1 MNNQVTVTF
10 AGGAALLDCHAAFRS
25 SLRPERP
32 TQVPDPDQRRHQ
44 DPWIPALRV
53 VGHMAATTFIFTSF
67 VTLVW
72 LASWGF
78 SFLHSVHAF
87 SDDASQ
93 IFETLESVLIRID
106 AALSGVVLL
115 RGLWQYILSVIRGH
129 S

>member
-1 MNNQVTVTF
+1 
-10 AGGAALLDCHAAFRS
+10 
-25 SLRPERP
+25 
-32 TQVPDPDQRRHQ
+32 
-44 DPWIPALRV
+44 
-53 VGHMAATTFIFTSF
+53 MAATTFVFTSF

-87 SDDASQ
+87 SDDAFQ
-93 IFETLESVLIRID
+93 LFETLESVLIRVD

-115 RGLWQYILSVIRGH
+115 RGVVQYILNVIRGE